1 MQTRSDTF
9 SNHPSRLRLEANQSW
24 DRSAGRQF
32 KCRTSPVHFIF
43 IHFGNSARLSPAQI
57 SHPWSFSPSLNCESF
72 SFIVHF
78 GVLTT
83 IANMLQFPGLGAKV
97 NGCFSCC
104 LFASPF
110 QLSLSFFISFFH
122 SAHSPQQDMPQGTSK
137 MCCNCLVLSFSFPFL
152 RPYLLLR
159 P

>member
-1 MQTRSDTF
+1 MGPECWQAVQVPDKPGSLHLHSF
-9 SNHPSRLRLEANQSW
+9 
-24 DRSAGRQF
+24 RQF
-32 KCRTSPVHFIF
+32 GPPVACTNFPSLVLF
-43 IHFGNSARLSPAQI
+43 AFFK
-57 SHPWSFSPSLNCESF
+57 SFSS
-72 SFIVHF
+72 IVHF

-152 RPYLLLR
+152 RPHLLLR

>member
-1 MQTRSDTF
+1 MGPECWQAVQVPDKPGSLHLHSF
-9 SNHPSRLRLEANQSW
+9 
-24 DRSAGRQF
+24 RQF
-32 KCRTSPVHFIF
+32 GPPVACTNFPSLVLF
-43 IHFGNSARLSPAQI
+43 AFFK
-57 SHPWSFSPSLNCESF
+57 SFSS
-72 SFIVHF
+72 IVHF

>member
-1 MQTRSDTF
+1 MGPECWQAVQVPDKPGSLHLHSFRQL
-9 SNHPSRLRLEANQSW
+9 PACRLHKFPIP
-24 DRSAGRQF
+24 G
-32 KCRTSPVHFIF
+32 P
-43 IHFGNSARLSPAQI
+43 
-57 SHPWSFSPSLNCESF
+57 FSPSLNCESF